1 MVRQFSVTFTV
12 SMSLALTLL
21 SGCGKS
27 ESGPEAA
34 AAAGAAPSAS
44 PATAS
49 QPADVAAAMDT
60 VGHFLDAV
68 RRGGDTGGAHSLLTR
83 QASSVLEGLGR
94 TVQPIGSPDAAF
106 TVTRSE
112 AVEGHPNMALV
123 HSTWSEPLGDG
134 TTDSYQVVWA
144 LQHEDNAWKISGLA
158 MELDP
163 QQPPLIVDFE
173 DHVEMA
179 NLFREQSA
187 ASPESTANAT
197 PSASAEPQT
206 SVSQTP
212 PTNGQF

>member
-12 SMSLALTLL
+12 SVSLALMLL

-34 AAAGAAPSAS
+34 AGAAQTAPLA
-44 PATAS
+44 AAS
-49 QPADVAAAMDT
+49 QPADVAAAMNT

-83 QASSVLEGLGR
+83 QACSVLEGLGR

-123 HSTWSEPLGDG
+123 HSTWSEPVGDG

-163 QQPPLIVDFE
+163 RQPPMIVDFE

-179 NLFREQSA
+179 NLFREQST
-187 ASPESTANAT
+187 ASPESTANADS
-197 PSASAEPQT
+197 PAASEPQS

-212 PTNGQF
+212 PASGQF